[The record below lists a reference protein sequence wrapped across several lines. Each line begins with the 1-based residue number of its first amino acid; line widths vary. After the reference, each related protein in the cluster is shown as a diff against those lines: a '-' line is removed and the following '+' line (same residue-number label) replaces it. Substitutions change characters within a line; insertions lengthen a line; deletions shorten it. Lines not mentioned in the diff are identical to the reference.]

1 MRLTNPD
8 HITIAVANGA
18 AAIEFFEV
26 LGFSKGHVAM
36 IDGGEAARYMGMP
49 DMRAQHITMTLDG
62 SAPHFEIQLLVFD
75 PEPPADASEQTSN
88 HRRRGFNH
96 LAFRVDDIAAATE
109 HLLSHG
115 VTFLN
120 DELDYIG
127 RKLRFFEGPES
138 ITLELVEWVEPGA
151 TAQ

>member
-1 MRLTNPD
+1 
-8 HITIAVANGA
+8 
-18 AAIEFFEV
+18 
-26 LGFSKGHVAM
+26 M
-36 IDGGEAARYMGMP
+36 IDGG
-49 DMRAQHITMTLDG
+49 
-62 SAPHFEIQLLVFD
+62 
-75 PEPPADASEQTSN
+75 EQTSN

-109 HLLSHG
+109 HLLAHG

-138 ITLELVEWVEPGA
+138 ITVELVEWVEPGA
-151 TAQ
+151 TAK